1 MWIPW
6 AIPRWSCLVPVQVP
20 PKSTKKKTIGSESW
34 GLNHSDTVHLHITWI
49 CWMMFI
55 VYPPLFI
62 HRLST
67 IVYPPFIHYCLSIIC
82 CPLVHPPFGIS
93 WDHNSLVGRSEKSFP
108 SSETATRDP
117 GLLMTSHP
125 RWKSQGFREFLVVS
139 PYPGCFMECQNSW
152 NLPTS
157 WNLPKIEETV
167 NYQILSFW
175 VWPSLFLRTSIVF
188 LGRLDCQA
196 ASKAVSSSGLA
207 EKPKSWRWRA
217 VLIRA
222 NTSVRPHKFLGILK
236 EYKFPPP
243 LNFTF
248 NWEDQQGY

>member
-20 PKSTKKKTIGSESW
+20 LKVLKKTIGSESW
-34 GLNHSDTVHLHITWI
+34 SLKKSVGYCTPTHHLDLLNDFY
-49 CWMMFI
+49 C
-55 VYPPLFI
+55 
-62 HRLST
+62 LST

-93 WDHNSLVGRSEKSFP
+93 WDHFAGWQIGEELP

-125 RWKSQGFREFLVVS
+125 RWKSQGFREFLMVS

-167 NYQILSFW
+167 TKFSHFE
-175 VWPSLFLRTSIVF
+175 F
-188 LGRLDCQA
+188 
-196 ASKAVSSSGLA
+196 GLPYSP
-207 EKPKSWRWRA
+207 EHP
-217 VLIRA
+217 
-222 NTSVRPHKFLGILK
+222 
-236 EYKFPPP
+236 
-243 LNFTF
+243 
-248 NWEDQQGY
+248 